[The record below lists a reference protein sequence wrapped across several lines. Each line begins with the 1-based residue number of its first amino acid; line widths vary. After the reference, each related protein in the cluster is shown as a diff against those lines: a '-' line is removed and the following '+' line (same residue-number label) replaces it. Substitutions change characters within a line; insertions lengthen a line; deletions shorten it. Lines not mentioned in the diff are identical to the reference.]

1 MFGRNK
7 VEAAISA
14 DWQSVLDAKTGAISI
29 TGKYVP
35 PHVPRRA
42 GWLAGLLFIVLCVGL
57 LLPMGNAAAMGIG
70 FVALLLVS
78 GFVIY
83 PALVKLHSQKL
94 RLGIMADSIKFPGGW
109 GGKTY
114 SRMQPIE
121 FRVEPHQK
129 GMQEEQREA
138 RTGHRASRIY
148 REAIEVVM
156 QYGEKRVVLAEM
168 LSKDLEKA
176 KALVIRLQGTCEK
189 FDRLLAHMADQM
201 NMPEGGKAKGG
212 EFGPE
217 WEVR

>member
-1 MFGRNK
+1 
-7 VEAAISA
+7 
-14 DWQSVLDAKTGAISI
+14 
-29 TGKYVP
+29 
-35 PHVPRRA
+35 
-42 GWLAGLLFIVLCVGL
+42 
-57 LLPMGNAAAMGIG
+57 
-70 FVALLLVS
+70 
-78 GFVIY
+78 VIY
-83 PALVKLHSQKL
+83 PLLIKLHSQNL
-94 RLGIMADSIKFPGGW
+94 RLNIMADSIKFPSGW

-138 RTGHRASRIY
+138 RTGQRASRIY

-168 LSKDLEKA
+168 LQKDLEKA
-176 KALVIRLQGTCEK
+176 KALVIRLQGTCAK
-189 FDRLLAHMADQM
+189 FDRMLAHMADEM
-201 NMPEGGKAKGG
+201 NLPASGGAANGG